1 MICILLNGFRRELVR
16 LNRLTVLFVHHWLSV
31 LVLVVISAAAALHK
45 HTIRKAADFVSLQR
59 VVFNLSIIIFHIDH
73 FIATIFDG
81 VVLLVVIVWHHVLEI
96 LVRISVHIHF
106 FLLLRM
112 LLELYVD
119 SLVFF

>member
-1 MICILLNGFRRELVR
+1 MICVLFHGFRRELVR
-16 LNRLTVLFVHHWLSV
+16 LEGLTVLFIHHWLTI
-31 LVLVVISAAAALHK
+31 LILIVISTASTLHEHVTLK
-45 HTIRKAADFVSLQR
+45 SAGFVSLQR
-59 VVFNLSIIIFHIDH
+59 VVFNLSFIIVHIDH

-81 VVLLVVIVWHHVLEI
+81 VVFFVVIIWHHVLEI

-106 FLLLRM
+106 FLLLKM

>member
-1 MICILLNGFRRELVR
+1 MVR
-16 LNRLTVLFVHHWLSV
+16 LDGLSVLFVHHWLSV
-31 LVLVVISAAAALHK
+31 LVLVVISAAAALHQ
-45 HTIRKAADFVSLQR
+45 HTIRKAADLISLQR
-59 VVFNLSIIIFHIDH
+59 VIFNLSIIIFHIDH

-81 VVLLVVIVWHHVLEI
+81 VVFLVVIVWHHVLEI

-106 FLLLRM
+106 LLLLRM